1 LVVFSGHY
9 CRRTKSH
16 KSKAVKLVARLTKC
30 EFFLRPTSIQHS
42 FINLQAPMD
51 LTPIRVSGK
60 NRRDNSKKAIAKRKA
75 LVSSMKRSTKS
86 ANPVQQRRTPGRP
99 LKEPT
104 SNAVLQISASSTP
117 SSKKAKKRTLEN
129 IKSKRK
135 MSLLEKLPTEILEAV
150 FLYCLNLELPRA
162 SPVIAGKL
170 SSEIIYLHAILS
182 AFDPTWG
189 KWHGREKILKTKRY
203 NEEDSVDTAFE
214 GDPKFQVRQNSLMI

>member
-1 LVVFSGHY
+1 VVFSGHY

-16 KSKAVKLVARLTKC
+16 KGKAVKLVARLTKC

-170 SSEIIYLHAILS
+170 SSEIVYLHTILY
-182 AFDPTWG
+182 AFGPTWE
-189 KWHGREKILKTKRY
+189 KWHGREKISKIKRK
-203 NEEDSVDTAFE
+203 NEEDSVNMTFE
-214 GDPKFQVRQNSLMI
+214 GDPKFQVRQSFK